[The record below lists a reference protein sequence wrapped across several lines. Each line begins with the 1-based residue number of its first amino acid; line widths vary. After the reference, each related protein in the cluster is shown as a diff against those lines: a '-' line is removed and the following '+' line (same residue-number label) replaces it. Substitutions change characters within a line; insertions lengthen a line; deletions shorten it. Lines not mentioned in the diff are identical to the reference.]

1 MLRQEHRILTFALAL
16 AALFLL
22 ILPLNHTAGLRNT
35 LLVAGFGL
43 VVWQHRRA
51 SLPALPALKWLLLA
65 WAVLTGV
72 SALWSHNAAFSLREF
87 KLETLLGGMGFWL
100 FFSLARSEVQAR
112 WFFRA
117 VAVAVIVTALLA
129 MYRILV
135 VGVPNYHWDEV
146 NDPWGWQQG
155 FVSYSTYLVLAF
167 PAVLYLLW
175 RGKGTDRGLAG
186 VALVLML
193 WAGWAT
199 QNRMFW
205 VAMLAVFATGAGLW
219 YLKSFSRL
227 RSRLVPLLVI
237 AVMLAG
243 MAGAFSLVAE
253 NRPAN
258 ALVADS
264 ATGMQAA
271 VHTLEH
277 SERFLIWHYWLGQ
290 VPQHPWLG
298 VGFGRDLPRLVYQK
312 PADWPELFFAHAHNV
327 FIDVLLQLGVVG
339 LTLFVLLLVV
349 LALRF
354 WGYLR
359 SSHAGLAALGVF
371 GLSFM
376 VAFAGKNFTDDMFW
390 RTDALFFWC
399 MIGLTLG
406 LGERL
411 SSQIVSRSERSE

>member
-1 MLRQEHRILTFALAL
+1 MLRQEHRILSVALAL
-16 AALFLL
+16 AALLLL

-43 VVWQHRRA
+43 VLWQHGRA
-51 SLPALPALKWLLLA
+51 ALPTLPALKWLLLA
-65 WAVLTGV
+65 WVVLTGA
-72 SALWSHNAAFSLREF
+72 SALWSQNAAFSLREF

-100 FFSLARSEVQAR
+100 FLSLGRDEKQVR

-117 VAVAVIVTALLA
+117 VAAAVIVTALLA

-135 VGVPNYHWDEV
+135 VGVPNYHWDEL

-175 RGKGTDRGLAG
+175 RGEGADRGLAG
-186 VALVLML
+186 LALVLML

-205 VAMLAVFATGAGLW
+205 VAMLAVFASSAGLW
-219 YLKSFSRL
+219 YLKSFARL
-227 RSRLVPLLVI
+227 RSRVLPLVAI
-237 AVMLAG
+237 GVMLLG

-327 FIDVLLQLGVVG
+327 FIDVLLQLGAVG
-339 LTLFVLLLVV
+339 LTLFVLLLAA

-354 WGYLR
+354 WGYFR
-359 SSHAGLAALGVF
+359 SDDAGLASLGLF

-411 SSQIVSRSERSE
+411 HVRVDAGDVRGE